1 MTGRPQ
7 ETIMNTTIH
16 HSAGAGAEIVVGVD
30 GTSTAL
36 RAVQWAAAEA
46 HLRGIGLQIL
56 HAAPYA
62 TGPSPDP
69 GRQRAEEIL
78 ARAYTVAHRAEPEVP
93 ARTHAV
99 AEQPVPA
106 LLSASAQ
113 AELLVVGMGGRD
125 RSADLVI
132 GSTALAVSG
141 QAHCPV
147 IIARGRRHPRDTD
160 RPVLVG
166 VDSVESN
173 TAALNFAFA
182 DARRHGGPIVVLHAR
197 HGAEQIHD
205 RLAGTETLARYLD
218 ISELA
223 KALTPWTR
231 AYPDVPVKLDVVVG
245 HPSAT
250 LLGAA
255 AHASLVVVGSRGR
268 SAPARALFGSTSRE
282 LLRRCPTPVAVL
294 PVAVTA
300 DPVPAPADPG
310 RGTPTGTGLDH
321 PHDLSRLW

>member
-1 MTGRPQ
+1 MSTTTQQSTGP
-7 ETIMNTTIH
+7 
-16 HSAGAGAEIVVGVD
+16 GADIIVGVD

-36 RAVQWAAAEA
+36 RAVEWAAAEA
-46 HLRGIGLQIL
+46 RLRGTGLQIL

-62 TGPSPDP
+62 TGPSPDL
-69 GRQRAEEIL
+69 GRQRADEIL

-93 ARTHAV
+93 ARTHAT

-106 LLSASAQ
+106 LLSASTQ
-113 AELLVVGMGGRD
+113 AALLVLGMGGRD
-125 RSADLVI
+125 RSADLII

-141 QAHCPV
+141 QADCPV

-166 VDSVESN
+166 VDNVESN

-182 DARRHGGPIVVLHAR
+182 DAQRHGGPIVVLHAR
-197 HGAEQIHD
+197 HGAAQIYD
-205 RLAGTETLARYLD
+205 LVSGTERIARYLD
-218 ISELA
+218 IGQLA
-223 KALTPWTR
+223 KALAPWTR
-231 AYPDVPVKLDVVVG
+231 AYPDVAIKLDVVVG

-250 LLGAA
+250 LLAAA
-255 AHASLVVVGSRGR
+255 AHARLVVVGSRGR

-294 PVAVTA
+294 PVGVTV
-300 DPVPAPADPG
+300 DPVPVAHEPNLGASS
-310 RGTPTGTGLDH
+310 GTGVDH

>member
-1 MTGRPQ
+1 
-7 ETIMNTTIH
+7 MNTNIH
-16 HSAGAGAEIVVGVD
+16 PNAGAGADIVVGVD

-46 HLRGIGLQIL
+46 RLRGTRLQIL

-62 TGPSPDP
+62 TGPRPDL

-78 ARAYTVAHRAEPEVP
+78 ARAYTVAHRAEPDVP
-93 ARTHAV
+93 TRTHTTT
-99 AEQPVPA
+99 EQPVPA
-106 LLSASAQ
+106 LLNASTQ

-125 RSADLVI
+125 QSADLVI

-166 VDSVESN
+166 VDNVETN

-182 DARRHGGPIVVLHAR
+182 DARRHTGPIVVLHAR
-197 HGAEQIHD
+197 HGAEQIYD
-205 RLAGTETLARYLD
+205 RLSGTEPLARYLD
-218 ISELA
+218 ISQLA
-223 KALTPWTR
+223 QAITPWTR
-231 AYPDVPVKLDVVVG
+231 AYPDVPVKLDVAVG
-245 HPSAT
+245 HPSTT
-250 LLGAA
+250 LLGSA
-255 AHASLVVVGSRGR
+255 AHARLVVVGSRGR

-294 PVAVTA
+294 PVTVTA
-300 DPVPAPADPG
+300 DPVPVTPEPNPAAS
-310 RGTPTGTGLDH
+310 TGTGLDH

>member
-1 MTGRPQ
+1 M
-7 ETIMNTTIH
+7 
-16 HSAGAGAEIVVGVD
+16 
-30 GTSTAL
+30 
-36 RAVQWAAAEA
+36 QWAAAEA
-46 HLRGIGLQIL
+46 RLRGTGLQIL

-78 ARAYTVAHRAEPEVP
+78 ARAYTVAHRAEPDVP
-93 ARTHAV
+93 THTHTTT
-99 AEQPVPA
+99 EQPVPA
-106 LLSASAQ
+106 LLSASTQAQ
-113 AELLVVGMGGRD
+113 LLVVGMGGRD

-166 VDSVESN
+166 VDNVDTN

-182 DARRHGGPIVVLHAR
+182 DAQRHAGPIVVLHAR
-197 HGAEQIHD
+197 HGAEQIYD
-205 RLAGTETLARYLD
+205 RLAGAEPLARYLD
-218 ISELA
+218 ISQLA
-223 KALTPWTR
+223 NALTPWTR
-231 AYPDVPVKLDVVVG
+231 AHPDVPVKLDVLIG
-245 HPSAT
+245 HPSTT
-250 LLGAA
+250 LLAAA
-255 AHASLVVVGSRGR
+255 AHARLAVVGSRGR

-294 PVAVTA
+294 PVGVTA
-300 DPVPAPADPG
+300 DPVPVTHEPNPTAS
-310 RGTPTGTGLDH
+310 TGTGLDH
-321 PHDLSRLW
+321 PHDLTRLW